1 MKNNIFYITSES
13 VLCGHPDK
21 VCDFIADNILD
32 AFLKEDEYSR
42 VAVEVM
48 ASNNKIYITGQ
59 ITTNAKNVNI
69 EEVTR
74 NAIKQIGYDNIKS
87 GLDYKTCEIII
98 DIIRQS
104 KDIQEKVDGGGAGDQ
119 GIMFGFACNETNQ
132 YMPYG
137 VMLANKLAERIDQ
150 LRKKEFLHYLKPDG
164 KTQVTIE
171 YKNNKVNRIDTIII
185 SVQHDS
191 KIRLTELKE
200 DILKYVILPII
211 DMNLFDENTKVY
223 INPIGKF
230 EIGGTIGDTG
240 LTGRKIIVDTY
251 GGYARHGGGA
261 FSGKDPSKLDRSASY
276 MLRYIAKN
284 IVANSLADKCELQ
297 VAYEIGMEKPI
308 SFFIETFG
316 TEKISINK
324 IYEIVKNNFDLKP
337 NNIIEELQL
346 RKPIYAKTSNYGHFG
361 KENMS
366 WENIIQI

>member
-59 ITTNAKNVNI
+59 ITSQAKKVNI

-74 NAIKQIGYDNIKS
+74 NAIKQIGYDDIES
-87 GLDYKTCEIII
+87 GLDYKTCEIVI
-98 DIIRQS
+98 DITKQS
-104 KDIQEKVDGGGAGDQ
+104 DDIQAKVDTGSAGDQ
-119 GIMFGFACNETNQ
+119 GTMFGFACNETNQ

-137 VMLANKLAERIDQ
+137 VMLAHKLAERIDQ
-150 LRKKEFLHYLKPDG
+150 LRKREFLLYLRPDG
-164 KTQVTIE
+164 KTQVTME
-171 YKNNKVNRIDTIII
+171 YKNSKVNRIDTIII

-191 KIRLTELKE
+191 KIKLNELRE
-200 DILKYVILPII
+200 DILKYVILPTI
-211 DMNLFDENTKVY
+211 DVNLFDENTKIY
-223 INPIGKF
+223 INPIGNF
-230 EIGGTIGDTG
+230 QIGGTIGDTG
-240 LTGRKIIVDTY
+240 LTGRKIIVDSY
-251 GGYARHGGGA
+251 GAYSRHGGGA
-261 FSGKDPSKLDRSASY
+261 FSGKDPSKVDRSASY

-284 IVANSLADKCELQ
+284 IVTNHLADKCELQ

-316 TEKISINK
+316 TEKISKSK
-324 IYEIVKNNFDLKP
+324 IYEIVKNNFDLRP
-337 NNIIEELQL
+337 NNIIEELKL
-346 RKPIYAKTSNYGHFG
+346 RKPIYATTTNYGHFG
-361 KENMS
+361 KERLS
-366 WENIIQI
+366 WEKIIQI